1 MSSETNLEKNITE
14 AIIDNIILDKDS
26 TDNDSN
32 MILFSALRADATPVV
47 PFTYPKPGIEYPQF
61 FSAKCAIC
69 NSPHRQLLEHVYID
83 SNKKIL
89 TVQKFFERH
98 FQARLNW
105 SQIKQHVKHHCD
117 FNSIEYPGMLDY
129 ESREEEF
136 DKWKYNE
143 HELAFRITLTEL
155 NDVRGL
161 NAKSMDEVLKRSAM
175 IDKLTKNLLTIKE
188 KRDSKSFTNLPS
200 VFEVLLE
207 VHNSMVDDE
216 DKRIIREKVKELKQK
231 MDLK

>member
-1 MSSETNLEKNITE
+1 MSSENNLEKNITE
-14 AIIDNIILDKDS
+14 AIIDNIILDKSVSDDS
-26 TDNDSN
+26 S
-32 MILFSALRADATPVV
+32 MILFSALRADATPII
-47 PFTYPKPGIEYPQF
+47 PYTYPKPGIEYPQF

-83 SNKKIL
+83 SGEKVL
-89 TVQKFFERH
+89 AVQKFFERH
-98 FQARLNW
+98 YQARLNW
-105 SQIKQHVKHHCD
+105 AQIKHHIKHHCD
-117 FNSIEYPGMLDY
+117 FSKIDHPGMLDY
-129 ESREEEF
+129 EHREEEF

-161 NAKSMDEVLKRSAM
+161 KPKSMDEVLKRSAM
-175 IDKLTKNLLTIKE
+175 IDKLTKNLLQIKE

-207 VHNSMVDDE
+207 VHNTMVDDE

-231 MDLK
+231 MDTR